1 MSVGAHNLWVAGLG
15 LVIVGLAAWFLCRT
29 PGHAGTVASSSWLL
43 TLRIGLGPEPE
54 ALLGGTFDAHL
65 QKRDL
70 VSIETARQGAALDLV
85 YEVQLRANAEALVKN
100 LHRLEGVQ
108 GASLKRRSADLD

>member
-29 PGHAGTVASSSWLL
+29 SGAGAAPVSAWLL
-43 TLRIGLGPEPE
+43 TLRIGLGHVPE
-54 ALLGGTFDAHL
+54 ALLSGTLDEHL
-65 QKRDL
+65 QERAL

-85 YEVQLRANAEALVKN
+85 YEVQLRASAEALVKN

-108 GASLKRRSADLD
+108 GANLKRRGVDLD